1 MPTIAKAL
9 KMNAYQKY
17 VSNIVSVLATIF
29 ARFICGPLSA
39 RYGART
45 IMVWCLILA
54 SIPTFLI
61 GTVTSFEG
69 LCVVRFFIGIIGSSF
84 VMSQYWMNAMFSKN
98 VVGSANA
105 IVGGWGNLGGGITQV
120 EPSSHILKTNLFSS
134 HFPLTPIQSSD
145 VYGWC
150 HFSFVSTVW

>member
-1 MPTIAKAL
+1 MPTIAKSL

-29 ARFICGPLSA
+29 ARFICGPMSA

-120 EPSSHILKTNLFSS
+120 GPKTPLTTHPINPSSQPIL
-134 HFPLTPIQSSD
+134 
-145 VYGWC
+145 
-150 HFSFVSTVW
+150 